1 MYFVL
6 DYVEKM
12 EGAKSEPN
20 LGIVKKST
28 VNDHDIPEENKEN
41 FSPDDQFDDRNIK

>member
-1 MYFVL
+1 
-6 DYVEKM
+6 M

-28 VNDHDIPEENKEN
+28 VNDNDVLEENKEN
-41 FSPDDQFDDRNIK
+41 CSPDDHFDDRNIK